1 MLRTAKY
8 RLRKQDLSIHYRTV
22 FAFCSL
28 SFSPSI
34 KTYHRLNISA
44 LSIAFVKRASMHSIR
59 LGQSRWGLMQARKVG
74 FSATPNAT
82 QSYEQMGRQ
91 ASLTPATNYQ
101 VANFVFSNAPAAPDA
116 VSRTLQHFRRRL

>member
-1 MLRTAKY
+1 
-8 RLRKQDLSIHYRTV
+8 
-22 FAFCSL
+22 
-28 SFSPSI
+28 
-34 KTYHRLNISA
+34 
-44 LSIAFVKRASMHSIR
+44 
-59 LGQSRWGLMQARKVG
+59 MQARKVG